1 MSTSFTP
8 PSEVA
13 PVPLPENVVRGG
25 MFAAVAV
32 PLGIVLWVV
41 IWSIGFVSAIVAFAV
56 AAFAAWLYRK
66 GSGGLVSKVGALVI
80 AGIVLVTILL
90 SFYFGLVSD
99 YAKFAGEQ
107 LGLNPFAAVLDPL
120 FWPNF
125 TADFGLL
132 LNANLLN
139 LLFALALGTL
149 GAFSVIRK
157 AYRSS
162 SIPAPVANAPV
173 ATAPVVPPVTNPAEP
188 S

>member
-1 MSTSFTP
+1 
-8 PSEVA
+8 
-13 PVPLPENVVRGG
+13 
-25 MFAAVAV
+25 
-32 PLGIVLWVV
+32 
-41 IWSIGFVSAIVAFAV
+41 
-56 AAFAAWLYRK
+56 
-66 GSGGLVSKVGALVI
+66 
-80 AGIVLVTILL
+80 VLVTILL

-125 TADFGLL
+125 SADFGLL

-139 LLFALALGTL
+139 LLIALALGTL

-162 SIPAPVANAPV
+162 SIPAPVAPAPA

>member
-1 MSTSFTP
+1 MSIPFTP
-8 PSEVA
+8 QSPEGA
-13 PVPLPENVVRGG
+13 PTPLPENVVRGG
-25 MFAAVAV
+25 IFALVAV
-32 PLGIVLWVV
+32 PVGIVLWVV
-41 IWSIGFVSAIVAFAV
+41 IWSIGIVSAIVAFAV

-80 AGIVLVTILL
+80 AAIVLGTILL

-125 TADFGLL
+125 NADFGLL
-132 LNANLLN
+132 LNGNLLN
-139 LLFALALGTL
+139 LVFALALGTL

-157 AYRSS
+157 AYRSGS
-162 SIPAPVANAPV
+162 APAPAAVAP
-173 ATAPVVPPVTNPAEP
+173 PVPPVTNPAEP
-188 S
+188 AS